1 MERFTI
7 AQVTLADLER
17 VVDLRE
23 STGTKHAWTQVDEI
37 ALTEDEER
45 RLADIRARLIG
56 RQIHLLN
63 EATIWSRAIYPLL
76 ILAERADIQAWAEVP
91 LQAIY
96 TQFSLDG
103 IADGVLGKSGIGRIK
118 SPYLVMV
125 ETKRGVENVNPIF
138 QLYGQLLAAARI
150 NWENDGNDPQE
161 IFGCYT
167 IADSWT
173 FVRGQVEALETE
185 RPILSIEASGEYVEK
200 IEMEMILKIL
210 KSIISRYSDSSYS

>member
-7 AQVTLADLER
+7 AQVTLSDLER

-23 STGTKHAWTQVDEI
+23 STGTEHTWTQVDEI
-37 ALTEDEER
+37 TLTEDEER
-45 RLADIRARLIG
+45 RLADIREHLVG

-76 ILAERADIQAWAEVP
+76 ILAETPDIQAWAEVP

-96 TQFSLDG
+96 AHFSLDG
-103 IADGVLGKSGIGRIK
+103 IADGVLGKSSIGRIK
-118 SPYLVMV
+118 APYLVMV
-125 ETKRGVENVNPIF
+125 ETKHGVENANPIF

-173 FVRGQVEALETE
+173 FVRGQVEALQGE

-210 KSIISRYSDSSYS
+210 KSIISRYIPQ